1 MEFEQPQDAHLAY
14 LAGLHEAGHLLAVG
28 PSADP
33 DGELRGLSGAAGL
46 GPFTRGFVPRSSADV
61 IGTDSAPS

>member
-33 DGELRGLSGAAGL
+33 TASCAASRERRASCPSRGD
-46 GPFTRGFVPRSSADV
+46 SSH
-61 IGTDSAPS
+61 GRRPT